1 MDGWFWVILV
11 AGLALLVFLPGGPD
25 KASRDRFPDNRRPG
39 AGCHCDYLGPNKEPP
54 A

>member
-11 AGLALLVFLPGGPD
+11 AGLALLVALPGSD